1 MPTALLFASE
11 GGAAAE
17 TAAAQAA
24 EKGISVNGPLVVA
37 SFDLFGITFN
47 LTESIIVQWIVILIL
62 LVVVLIITRN
72 LKVVPETKRQAAAEM
87 IVEFFR
93 STVDGTM
100 GAKYGRHIPYFAA
113 LFCFVMINNLM
124 SLFGLRNPTA
134 DVSVT
139 GALAIIT
146 FCMVQYN
153 KAKTGKFKGYM
164 KSFVEP
170 MPFML
175 PFNIIGEF
183 ANPLALTLRLFG
195 NMVAGMVI
203 GSLVYFA
210 LGHFAIGVPA
220 VLSLYFDVFS
230 AVMQAYIFMMLS
242 MSYISSAECGD
253 D

>member
-11 GGAAAE
+11 VGEAAAE
-17 TAAAQAA
+17 QAA

-47 LTESIIVQWIVILIL
+47 LTESIIVQWIVMLIL
-62 LVVVLIITRN
+62 LIVVLIISRN

-93 STVDGTM
+93 DTVNGTM
-100 GAKYGRHIPYFAA
+100 GEKYPRHVPYFAA
-113 LFCFVMINNLM
+113 LFCFIMINNLM
-124 SLFGLRNPTA
+124 GLFGLRNPTA

-139 GALAIIT
+139 GSFAIIT
-146 FCMVQYN
+146 FCMVQFN
-153 KAKTGKFKGYM
+153 KGKTGKFKGFM

-203 GSLVYFA
+203 GSLIYFA
-210 LGHFAIGVPA
+210 LGHFAIAIPA
-220 VLSLYFDVFS
+220 VLSLYFDIFS

>member
-11 GGAAAE
+11 GGI
-17 TAAAQAA
+17 T
-24 EKGISVNGPLVVA
+24 VDGPLVVT
-37 SFDLFGITFN
+37 SFKLFGITFD
-47 LTESIIVQWIVILIL
+47 LTESIIIQWFVMLIL
-62 LVVVLIITRN
+62 FVIVLIITRN

-100 GAKYGRHIPYFAA
+100 GSKYGRHIPYFAA
-113 LFCFVMINNLM
+113 LFCFIMLNNLM
-124 SLFGLRNPTA
+124 GLLGLRNPTA

-139 GALAIIT
+139 GAFAIIT
-146 FCMVQYN
+146 FCMVQFN
-153 KAKTGKFKGYM
+153 KGKTGKFKGFM
-164 KSFVEP
+164 KSFIEP

-195 NMVAGMVI
+195 NMVAGTVI
-203 GSLVYFA
+203 GSLIYFA
-210 LGHFAIGVPA
+210 LGHFAILVPA
-220 VLSLYFDVFS
+220 VTSLYFDIFS